1 MTFHFYKYQGTGNDF
16 IIADNRKNE
25 YSALTTEQIHKLCD
39 RRFGIGADGLML
51 LNEKRDFDFEMKY
64 YNADG
69 MPGSMCGNGGR
80 SIVAFA
86 KSLDLIKANAK
97 FMAVDGIHSAKIS
110 ENMVS
115 LAMQDVKT
123 IRSTDLGHEIYT
135 GSPHLVV
142 MVSDLRNLDV
152 YAEGKRLRN
161 LPLYASQG
169 INVNFVQEFKDY
181 YEVRTYERGV
191 EDETYSCGTGVTAVA
206 LVMASL
212 KNVKGDKL
220 QKIQTK
226 GGELMVSFHF
236 NEEHKVFDQITLNGP
251 AEFVFEGKISY
262 SERLKKA

>member
-1 MTFHFYKYQGTGNDF
+1 MEILFKKYQGTGNDF
-16 IIADNRKNE
+16 IIIDNREHNFPENDFEFVKN
-25 YSALTTEQIHKLCD
+25 LCD
-39 RRFGIGADGLML
+39 RRFGIGSDGLML
-51 LNEKRDFDFEMKY
+51 LQNYPSLDFEMKY

-80 SIVAFA
+80 CMIAFA
-86 KSLDLIKANAK
+86 KSLDLIKSKAK

-212 KNVKGDKL
+212 KNVKDHKM

-226 GGELMVSFHF
+226 GGELMVSFHK
-236 NEEHKVFDQITLNGP
+236 NEKTEMFDQITLNGP